1 MGNRAN
7 IKIIQYKNATPLY
20 LYTHWNGSIWNI
32 QLANA
37 LKFGESRWND
47 PEYLTRIIISRMY
60 AGDVDDTTGGGI
72 GVDTIPDNENPIII
86 VDIGTNTVY
95 LEGSESDAETF
106 REFTTR
112 EHPEMTPYAESI
124 HDV

>member
-7 IKIIQYKNATPLY
+7 IKIIQYENATPLY

-32 QLANA
+32 ELAKA

-47 PEYLTRIIISRMY
+47 TSYLTRIIISRMY
-60 AGDVDDTTGGGI
+60 AHDVNDTTGGGI
-72 GVDTIPDNENPIII
+72 GVDVIPDNENPIIV
-86 VDIGTNTVY
+86 VDMQTNTVY
-95 LEGSESDAETF
+95 FEGAEEDSETF
-106 REFTTR
+106 REFTAR
-112 EHPEMTPYAESI
+112 EHPEMTPYVESI